1 MQCKRKEKSFWSD
14 VSEKVLQKRE
24 AVDLSWR
31 DSPTQ
36 DLVWAKGS
44 HARTSTCKFRNGH
57 MHLYISKK
65 IRKAGIEGISGKEH
79 EIRILVEGGPDY
91 KGF

>member
-1 MQCKRKEKSFWSD
+1 M
-14 VSEKVLQKRE
+14 
-24 AVDLSWR
+24 DLGWR

-44 HARTSTCKFRNGH
+44 HVRTSMCKFRNGH
-57 MHLYISKK
+57 IRLDISKQ
-65 IRKAGIEGISGKEH
+65 IGPAGIEGISGKEH
-79 EIRILVEGGPDY
+79 EINVLVEGGGPDY